1 MPSPMGPCGGDTV
14 LHSSPEISV
23 LVPDLGKMTAAV
35 DVPKGKEGH
44 CLLLTENAIWGL
56 HRESYIE
63 SNRRLVKIGKAFTDI
78 RSENSALGS
87 RYRVLVLAIME
98 FYWDLLRNHLPWD
111 SHTTPS
117 SLAAEATSGQ
127 LLIQLHTPY
136 S

>member
-1 MPSPMGPCGGDTV
+1 MYQRERKVTAF
-14 LHSSPEISV
+14 SSQKTPFGV
-23 LVPDLGKMTAAV
+23 
-35 DVPKGKEGH
+35 
-44 CLLLTENAIWGL
+44 
-56 HRESYIE
+56 YIE

-117 SLAAEATSGQ
+117 SLVAEATSGQ